1 MARCSGRP
9 TDRAGIVGPFLVLAV
24 LTERWMRPTSKVG
37 VIQPAAALARGIH
50 DATGNRSAIK
60 MSSYG
65 GGYSN
70 RFRALTGHRPV
81 ATGSCGQVA
90 ACHALASGRRVR
102 RPGELGSRSPRS
114 ASEDDIFF
122 CPSVDLAAMGTG
134 EFRCFDLGS
143 GPERFFDCLA
153 GRR

>member
-1 MARCSGRP
+1 MKVQSPHYPLRKTAHLWMMLASVSSMLTTVVSSSGRLSLDGL
-9 TDRAGIVGPFLVLAV
+9 TMRLV
-24 LTERWMRPTSKVG
+24 
-37 VIQPAAALARGIH
+37 IAR
-50 DATGNRSAIK
+50 RLRCQ
-60 MSSYG
+60 SYG

-81 ATGSCGQVA
+81 ATGSCSQVA

>member
-1 MARCSGRP
+1 MKVQGPHYPLSAPLDDAGEGELNVNDSG
-9 TDRAGIVGPFLVLAV
+9 
-24 LTERWMRPTSKVG
+24 
-37 VIQPAAALARGIH
+37 IQPAAALARGIH

-122 CPSVDLAAMGTG
+122 CPSVDLAAMRTG

-143 GPERFFDCLA
+143 GPQRFFDCLA

>member
-1 MARCSGRP
+1 MK
-9 TDRAGIVGPFLVLAV
+9 VQGPHYPLRKTAHL
-24 LTERWMRPTSKVG
+24 WMM
-37 VIQPAAALARGIH
+37 LARVSSMLTTVVSSWRRLSLEGFTMRLVI
-50 DATGNRSAIK
+50 ARRLRCQ
-60 MSSYG
+60 SYG

-81 ATGSCGQVA
+81 ATGSCSQVA

-102 RPGELGSRSPRS
+102 RLGELGSRSPRS

-122 CPSVDLAAMGTG
+122 CPSVDLAAMRTG

-143 GPERFFDCLA
+143 GPQRFFDCLA

>member
-1 MARCSGRP
+1 MKVQGPHYPLRKTAQPLDDAGERELNVNDSG
-9 TDRAGIVGPFLVLAV
+9 
-24 LTERWMRPTSKVG
+24 
-37 VIQPAAALARGIH
+37 IQLAAALARGIH

-122 CPSVDLAAMGTG
+122 CPSVDLAAIRTG

-143 GPERFFDCLA
+143 GPECFFDCLT